1 MYTKVYYRPRRSGR
15 CGILVKFWTHFDQFS
30 EWTALGNGAHRLN
43 FELLSYEG
51 GFRGGLFWT
60 PFNNTPFGA

>member
-1 MYTKVYYRPRRSGR
+1 MRNSS
-15 CGILVKFWTHFDQFS
+15 KFWTHFDQFS
-30 EWTALGNGAHRLN
+30 EWTALGNRSHRLN

-60 PFNNTPFGA
+60 PFNSAPFGA